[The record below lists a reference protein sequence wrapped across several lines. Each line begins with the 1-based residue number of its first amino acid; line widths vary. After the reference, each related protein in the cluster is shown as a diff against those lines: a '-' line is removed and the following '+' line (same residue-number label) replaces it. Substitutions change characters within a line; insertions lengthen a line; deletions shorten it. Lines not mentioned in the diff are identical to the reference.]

1 MVKDKRQHYI
11 IPEIYEPMSLFKSH
25 YRYINGHLFLTKSKC
40 DKSKQ
45 IKTHIWYDNNGN
57 VKTMLL
63 NMKKDVQKQNITDDE
78 NKDYGVS
85 DQEIIRIAR

>member
-1 MVKDKRQHYI
+1 MKENNKQKINSIEKESKNRNTNVKMH
-11 IPEIYEPMSLFKSH
+11 
-25 YRYINGHLFLTKSKC
+25 
-40 DKSKQ
+40 
-45 IKTHIWYDNNGN
+45 NGN
-57 VKTMLL
+57 IKTMLL

>member
-1 MVKDKRQHYI
+1 MKENNKQKINSIEKESKNRNTNVKMH
-11 IPEIYEPMSLFKSH
+11 
-25 YRYINGHLFLTKSKC
+25 
-40 DKSKQ
+40 
-45 IKTHIWYDNNGN
+45 NGN

-78 NKDYGVS
+78 NEDYGVS

>member
-1 MVKDKRQHYI
+1 MKENNKQKINSIEKESKNRYTNVKMH
-11 IPEIYEPMSLFKSH
+11 
-25 YRYINGHLFLTKSKC
+25 
-40 DKSKQ
+40 
-45 IKTHIWYDNNGN
+45 NGN
-57 VKTMLL
+57 IKTMLL

>member
-1 MVKDKRQHYI
+1 MKENNKEKINSIEKESKNRNTNVKMH
-11 IPEIYEPMSLFKSH
+11 
-25 YRYINGHLFLTKSKC
+25 
-40 DKSKQ
+40 
-45 IKTHIWYDNNGN
+45 NGN

>member
-1 MVKDKRQHYI
+1 MKENNKQ
-11 IPEIYEPMSLFKSH
+11 K
-25 YRYINGHLFLTKSKC
+25 INSIEKKSKNRNTNV
-40 DKSKQ
+40 KM
-45 IKTHIWYDNNGN
+45 HNGY

-63 NMKKDVQKQNITDDE
+63 NMKKYVQKQNITDDE

>member
-1 MVKDKRQHYI
+1 MKENNKQKINSIEKESTNRNTNVKMH
-11 IPEIYEPMSLFKSH
+11 
-25 YRYINGHLFLTKSKC
+25 
-40 DKSKQ
+40 
-45 IKTHIWYDNNGN
+45 NGN

>member
-1 MVKDKRQHYI
+1 MKENNKQKINSIEKESKNRNTNVKMH
-11 IPEIYEPMSLFKSH
+11 
-25 YRYINGHLFLTKSKC
+25 
-40 DKSKQ
+40 
-45 IKTHIWYDNNGN
+45 NGN

-78 NKDYGVS
+78 NEDYGVR

>member
-1 MVKDKRQHYI
+1 MH
-11 IPEIYEPMSLFKSH
+11 
-25 YRYINGHLFLTKSKC
+25 
-40 DKSKQ
+40 
-45 IKTHIWYDNNGN
+45 NGN

>member
-1 MVKDKRQHYI
+1 MKENNKQKINSIEKESKNRNTNVKMHN
-11 IPEIYEPMSLFKSH
+11 H
-25 YRYINGHLFLTKSKC
+25 
-40 DKSKQ
+40 
-45 IKTHIWYDNNGN
+45 NGN

-78 NKDYGVS
+78 NEDYGVR